1 MQKCTLIC
9 DWWSTNQKTLYRREG
24 CNLTQVGACIL
35 FNRSYGRYQS
45 SQPCVAQEG
54 TCNAAS
60 SSQWC
65 VRVSL
70 QKGLYECFLH
80 FWNRIWPLLLF
91 FGGYEVRMWFLKQPQ
106 PSCTSEGTSLRTL
119 GMLELKK
126 EEKPCL
132 GYATELVNPG
142 TAYLPTVVSWQRV
155 NMSFLLF
162 SALLLRLCI
171 TWSPN
176 SLTAIISQ
184 TQLPH
189 SLAIKK
195 ACTLLHRCTTLL
207 HF

>member
-9 DWWSTNQKTLYRREG
+9 DWRSTNQKTLYRMEG

-35 FNRSYGRYQS
+35 FSRSYGRYQS

-70 QKGLYECFLH
+70 QKGLYKCFLH
-80 FWNRIWPLLLF
+80 SWNRICPLPLF

-126 EEKPCL
+126 TGKALSWICHWISQPRTC
-132 GYATELVNPG
+132 
-142 TAYLPTVVSWQRV
+142 LPTYCG
-155 NMSFLLF
+155 FLTE
-162 SALLLRLCI
+162 S
-171 TWSPN
+171 
-176 SLTAIISQ
+176 
-184 TQLPH
+184 
-189 SLAIKK
+189 
-195 ACTLLHRCTTLL
+195 
-207 HF
+207 